1 MSAVQDLA
9 APSGR
14 RGGAF
19 RARVNELSG
28 RHRSMSIIVGM
39 AIVAAVL
46 PVLAAVPPFSSFQTQ
61 NSWIDGFTNAGVF
74 VLLALGLNLVVGV
87 AGLLDLGYAAF
98 FAIGAYAYAYAASPF
113 GNEILGIDIAA
124 LLGDAA
130 GLIFWPMLIIGA
142 LVAATFGIL
151 LGAPTLRLRGDY
163 LAIVTLGFGEIVP
176 IVFLNS
182 DALTNG
188 TNGIG
193 GIYRPYLPGI
203 GSFSAVNP
211 WPYYITMM
219 ILITV
224 VMIFCYRLAGSR
236 LGRAWEA
243 IREDELAAAAN
254 GINTVTTK
262 LLAFAL
268 GASTAGIAGVFN
280 AAKLTVVSP
289 DQFGFVVSFTVLA
302 MVVLGGMGNFWG
314 VAVGAFVI
322 YTINNVFLKT
332 LNQFFDE
339 LAKAVGDIPVVG
351 AVADLLATIDFIGL
365 QFLLYGIALVGMMLL
380 RPEGLFP
387 NSRRKRELHA
397 EVTEPGED
405 EMTLPEVTEEGGR

>member
-1 MSAVQDLA
+1 MSAVQDLPV
-9 APSGR
+9 PSGR

-19 RARVNELSG
+19 RLRIAEMSA
-28 RHRSMSIIVGM
+28 RHRSMSIVVGM

-113 GNEILGIDIAA
+113 GNEIIGIDIAA

-182 DALTNG
+182 DDLTNG

-211 WPYYITMM
+211 WPYYVTMM
-219 ILITV
+219 VLITV

-322 YTINNVFLKT
+322 YTINNVLLKT
-332 LNQFFDE
+332 LNQFFDT
-339 LAKAVGDIPVVG
+339 LGIPILE
-351 AVADLLATIDFIGL
+351 DIDFIGL
-365 QFLLYGIALVGMMLL
+365 QFLLYGIALVAMMLL

-387 NSRRKRELHA
+387 NSRRQRELHA
-397 EVTEPGED
+397 EVTEPGAD
-405 EMTLPEVTEEGGR
+405 EMTLSEVTEEGGR

>member
-1 MSAVQDLA
+1 MSAVQDLP

-19 RARVNELSG
+19 RLRVAEMSA

-113 GNEILGIDIAA
+113 GNEILGIDVAA

-182 DALTNG
+182 DDLTNG

-203 GSFSAVNP
+203 GSFSAINP
-211 WPYYITMM
+211 WPYYVTMM
-219 ILITV
+219 VIVTV

-322 YTINNVFLKT
+322 YTINNVLLKT
-332 LNQFFDE
+332 LNQFFDT
-339 LAKAVGDIPVVG
+339 LGIPILK
-351 AVADLLATIDFIGL
+351 DIDFIGL
-365 QFLLYGIALVGMMLL
+365 QFLLYGIALVAMMLL

>member
-1 MSAVQDLA
+1 MSAVQDLPV
-9 APSGR
+9 PSGR

-19 RARVNELSG
+19 RLRIAELSA

-74 VLLALGLNLVVGV
+74 VMLALGLNLVVGV

-113 GNEILGIDIAA
+113 GNEIIGIDVAA

-182 DALTNG
+182 DDLTNG

-211 WPYYITMM
+211 WPYYVTMM
-219 ILITV
+219 VIVTV

-322 YTINNVFLKT
+322 YTINNVLLKT
-332 LNQFFDE
+332 LNQFFDT
-339 LAKAVGDIPVVG
+339 LGIPILK
-351 AVADLLATIDFIGL
+351 DIDFIGL

>member
-1 MSAVQDLA
+1 MSAVTELPTRNPLKPA
-9 APSGR
+9 GR
-14 RGGAF
+14 QRL
-19 RARVNELSG
+19 RETSS
-28 RHRSMSIIVGM
+28 RHRSLSIMVGIAIVG
-39 AIVAAVL
+39 AVL
-46 PVLAAVPPFSSFQTQ
+46 PVLVFFPPFTLAQPT
-61 NSWIDGFTNAGVF
+61 NAWIDGFTNAGVF

-98 FAIGAYAYAYAASPF
+98 FAIGAYTYAFVLSPF
-113 GNEILGIDIAA
+113 GNSIIGIPIVQTLGSE
-124 LLGDAA
+124 GA
-130 GLIFWPMLIIGA
+130 GFLFWPMLLVGA

-182 DALTNG
+182 DMITNG

-193 GIYRPYLPGI
+193 GLSRPSLPII
-203 GSFSAVNP
+203 GGFSAINP
-211 WPYYITMM
+211 WPYYITM
-219 ILITV
+219 LVLVAV
-224 VMIFCYRLAGSR
+224 VMMLCYRLIESR

-254 GINTVTTK
+254 GINTVVAK

-280 AAKLTVVSP
+280 ASKLVTVSP
-289 DQFGFVVSFTVLA
+289 DQFTFIVSFTVLA

-322 YTINNVFLKT
+322 YTINNVLLKS
-332 LNQFFDE
+332 LNQFFD
-339 LAKAVGDIPVVG
+339 ATGIPILK
-351 AVADLLATIDFIGL
+351 DIDFIQL
-365 QFLLYGIALVGMMLL
+365 QFLLYGLALVAMMLL

-387 NSRRKRELHA
+387 NSRRQRELHTD
-397 EVTEPGED
+397 V
-405 EMTLPEVTEEGGR
+405 TLPEQDELGTAEGTTEEGQR

>member
-1 MSAVQDLA
+1 MTA
-9 APSGR
+9 AEIPAPGGR
-14 RGGAF
+14 MAMIREQAT
-19 RARVNELSG
+19 
-28 RHRSMSIIVGM
+28 RHRSWSIVVGM
-39 AIVAAVL
+39 AVIGAIL
-46 PVLAAVPPFSSFQTQ
+46 PVLAFLPPFTLAQPTAA
-61 NSWIDGFTNAGVF
+61 WIDGYTNAGVF

-98 FAIGAYAYAYAASPF
+98 FAIGAYTYAYVCSPF
-113 GNEILGIDIAA
+113 GNGILGIDIIKTF
-124 LLGDAA
+124 GTEWT
-130 GLIFWPMLIIGA
+130 GLFFWPMLLVGA

-182 DALTNG
+182 DAVTNG

-193 GIYRPYLPGI
+193 GLIRPALPII
-203 GSFSAVNP
+203 GGFSATNP
-211 WPYYITMM
+211 WPYYISMLV
-219 ILITV
+219 IVTV
-224 VMIFCYRLAGSR
+224 VLMICYRLVESR
-236 LGRAWEA
+236 LGRSWEA

-280 AAKLTVVSP
+280 ASKLVTVSA
-289 DQFGFVVSFTVLA
+289 DQFTFIVSFTVLA

-314 VAVGAFVI
+314 VGVGAFVI
-322 YTINNVFLKT
+322 YTINNVVLKV
-332 LNQFFDE
+332 LNQFFDQIQAPI
-339 LAKAVGDIPVVG
+339 LKD
-351 AVADLLATIDFIGL
+351 IDFIQL
-365 QFLLYGIALVGMMLL
+365 QFLLYGLALVAMMLL

-387 NSRRKRELHA
+387 NSRRKRELHTAITEA
-397 EVTEPGED
+397 EQD
-405 EMTLPEVTEEGGR
+405 ELTTAEATTEEGQR

>member
-1 MSAVQDLA
+1 MSAVTEIPVQG
-9 APSGR
+9 PGR
-14 RGGAF
+14 FGGLKTTA
-19 RARVNELSG
+19 G
-28 RHRSMSIIVGM
+28 RHRSWSIVIGM
-39 AIVAAVL
+39 AIVGAFL
-46 PVLAAVPPFSSFQTQ
+46 PLLAYIPPFTLAQPT
-61 NSWIDGFTNAGVF
+61 NAWIDGYTNAGVF

-98 FAIGAYAYAYAASPF
+98 FAIGAYAYAYIASPF
-113 GNEILGIDIAA
+113 GNGIIGVPIIDTLGVE
-124 LLGDAA
+124 GA
-130 GLIFWPMLIIGA
+130 GYLFWPMLLGGA
-142 LVAATFGIL
+142 LVAAMFGIL

-176 IVFLNS
+176 IVFLNA
-182 DALTNG
+182 DAVTNG

-193 GIYRPYLPGI
+193 GLVRPSLPGI
-203 GSFSAVNP
+203 GSFSGVNP
-211 WPYYITMM
+211 WPYYLSMLVI
-219 ILITV
+219 ITV
-224 VMIFCYRLAGSR
+224 VMIFCYRLVESR

-280 AAKLTVVSP
+280 ASKLVTVSP
-289 DQFGFVVSFTVLA
+289 DQFTFIVSFTVLA

-322 YTINNVFLKT
+322 YTINNVLLKS
-332 LNQFFDE
+332 LNQFFD
-339 LAKAVGDIPVVG
+339 ATGIPFLKDV
-351 AVADLLATIDFIGL
+351 DFIQL
-365 QFLLYGIALVGMMLL
+365 QFLLYGLALVAMMLL

-387 NSRRKRELHA
+387 NSRRKRELHTA
-397 EVTEPGED
+397 ITEEEQDELGSVAGTTEED
-405 EMTLPEVTEEGGR
+405 LPE

>member
-1 MSAVQDLA
+1 MSAVQDLPV
-9 APSGR
+9 PSGR

-19 RARVNELSG
+19 RLRIAELSA

-74 VLLALGLNLVVGV
+74 VMLALGLNLVVGV

-182 DALTNG
+182 DDLTNG

-211 WPYYITMM
+211 WPYYVTM
-219 ILITV
+219 IVIVTV

-322 YTINNVFLKT
+322 YTINNVLLKT
-332 LNQFFDE
+332 LNQFFDT
-339 LAKAVGDIPVVG
+339 LGIPILK
-351 AVADLLATIDFIGL
+351 DIDFIGL

-397 EVTEPGED
+397 EVTTPGED

>member
-1 MSAVQDLA
+1 MSIAEIPA
-9 APSGR
+9 AKPQRFGR
-14 RGGAF
+14 LKT
-19 RARVNELSG
+19 RAS
-28 RHRSMSIIVGM
+28 RHRSWSIVIGM
-39 AIVAAVL
+39 ALVGAIL
-46 PVLAAVPPFSSFQTQ
+46 PLLAYLPPFTLAQPT
-61 NSWIDGFTNAGVF
+61 NAWIDGFTNAGVF

-98 FAIGAYAYAYAASPF
+98 FAIGAYAYAYIASPF
-113 GNEILGIDIAA
+113 GNGIIGVPIIETLGVE
-124 LLGDAA
+124 GA
-130 GLIFWPMLIIGA
+130 GYLFWPMLVGGA

-176 IVFLNS
+176 IVFLNA
-182 DALTNG
+182 DAVTNG

-193 GIYRPYLPGI
+193 GLVRPSLPII
-203 GSFSAVNP
+203 GTFSGVNP
-211 WPYYITMM
+211 WPYYLTMLV
-219 ILITV
+219 IVAI
-224 VMIFCYRLAGSR
+224 VMIFCYRLVESR

-280 AAKLTVVSP
+280 ASKLVTVSP
-289 DQFGFVVSFTVLA
+289 DQFTFIVSFTVLA

-322 YTINNVFLKT
+322 YTINNVLLKS
-332 LNQFFDE
+332 LNQFFD
-339 LAKAVGDIPVVG
+339 ATGIPFLQDV
-351 AVADLLATIDFIGL
+351 DFIQL
-365 QFLLYGIALVGMMLL
+365 QFLLYGLALVAMMLL

-387 NSRRKRELHA
+387 NSRRKRELHTAITEA
-397 EVTEPGED
+397 EQD
-405 EMTLPEVTEEGGR
+405 ELGSVAGTTEEDVAE

>member
-1 MSAVQDLA
+1 MSVVSDL
-9 APSGR
+9 PGKQRGR
-14 RGGAF
+14 PVLPTRDRIGAF
-19 RARVNELSG
+19 SS
-28 RHRSMSIIVGM
+28 RHRSWAILIGMVLVG
-39 AIVAAVL
+39 ATL
-46 PVLAAVPPFSSFQTQ
+46 PVLASIPPFTLAQPT
-61 NSWIDGFTNAGVF
+61 NAWMDGFTNAGVF

-98 FAIGAYAYAYAASPF
+98 FAIGAYTYAYVASPF
-113 GNEILGIDIAA
+113 GNSILGIDVVAT
-124 LLGDAA
+124 LGSNA
-130 GLIFWPMLIIGA
+130 GLVFWPMLLVGA
-142 LVAATFGIL
+142 GVAALFGIL

-182 DALTNG
+182 DAITNG

-193 GIYRPYLPGI
+193 GLARPALPVL
-203 GSFSAVNP
+203 GSFSAINP
-211 WPYYITMM
+211 WPYYLTM
-219 ILITV
+219 LVLVTV
-224 VMIFCYRLAGSR
+224 VMMFCYRLIESR

-254 GINTVTTK
+254 GINTVVAK

-280 AAKLTVVSP
+280 ASKLVTVSP
-289 DQFGFVVSFTVLA
+289 DQFTFVVSFTILA

-322 YTINNVFLKT
+322 YTINNVLLKS
-332 LNQFFDE
+332 LNQFFDAAGVPILE
-339 LAKAVGDIPVVG
+339 DV
-351 AVADLLATIDFIGL
+351 DFIQL
-365 QFLLYGIALVGMMLL
+365 QFLLYGLALVAMMLL

-387 NSRRKRELHA
+387 NSRRKRELHSA
-397 EVTEPGED
+397 ITDPEQDELGSVPGE
-405 EMTLPEVTEEGGR
+405 TEEDLPR

>member
-1 MSAVQDLA
+1 MSAVQDLP
-9 APSGR
+9 APRGR
-14 RGGAF
+14 RAGAF
-19 RARVNELSG
+19 RGRVNEFSG
-28 RHRSMSIIVGM
+28 RHRSMSVMIGM
-39 AIVAAVL
+39 AIVEAVL
-46 PVLAAVPPFSSFQTQ
+46 PVLAVVPPFSSFQTQ
-61 NSWIDGFTNAGVF
+61 NAWIDGFTNAGVF

-113 GNEILGIDIAA
+113 GNQILGIDIAG

-176 IVFLNS
+176 IVFLNL
-182 DALTNG
+182 DDLTNG

-211 WPYYITMM
+211 WPYYVTMM
-219 ILITV
+219 VLVTV

-322 YTINNVFLKT
+322 YTINNVLLKT
-332 LNQFFDE
+332 LNQFFDT
-339 LAKAVGDIPVVG
+339 LGIPILK
-351 AVADLLATIDFIGL
+351 DIDFIGL
-365 QFLLYGIALVGMMLL
+365 QFLLYGIALVAMMLL

-397 EVTEPGED
+397 EVTEPGQD